1 MRQYPAFWVR
11 VAGVLLACAIATSSA
26 SGQPAGEQIGLSPT
40 LAAIKKSRTVRL
52 GYREA
57 SLPFSF
63 LDQASRPI
71 GYSLEICEAIVSQIA
86 IEVDEPELAIAY
98 VKVTSES
105 RIAAVVDNQI
115 DLECGST
122 TAK

>member
-1 MRQYPAFWVR
+1 MRQYPACYVR
-11 VAGVLLACAIATSSA
+11 VAGVLLACAIAAGSA
-26 SGQPAGEQIGLSPT
+26 GAQPAGEQIGLSPT

-71 GYSLEICEAIVSQIA
+71 GYSLEICEAIVSQIGT
-86 IEVDEPELAIAY
+86 EVDEADLGITY

-105 RIAAVVDNQI
+105 RI
-115 DLECGST
+115 G
-122 TAK
+122 